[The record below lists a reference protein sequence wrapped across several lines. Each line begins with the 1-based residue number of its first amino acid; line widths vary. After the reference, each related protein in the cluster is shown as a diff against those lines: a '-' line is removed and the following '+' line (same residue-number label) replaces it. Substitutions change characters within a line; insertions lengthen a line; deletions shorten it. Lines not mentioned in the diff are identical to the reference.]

1 MSLDLELLKQ
11 LRDITGAG
19 ILDCK
24 KYLVRADNILDDAIK
39 LMRSEEGIKADK
51 KSARIAAE
59 GVVYFKSNS
68 SKSLLIEINSETD
81 FVARGDDFLSYVNQT
96 CEIIISSP
104 YNSLVALMDSS
115 DDAVKNSLEELR
127 KNYVTK
133 LGENIQVRRFHC
145 IDNLEKFVTGYT
157 HNNKIGAIVTLA
169 KEDEQLSKDI
179 CMQIVASN
187 PLGLDEK
194 SLDEK
199 LLENEKDVYKAELD
213 KIDKKD
219 DIKRN
224 IMDGKVK
231 KFISDNTLL
240 NQPYIKDSS
249 LSLKKIIKDNEIISY
264 ERYQLGEG
272 IEKKQEDLLM
282 KYTVKLNNQKNGYSQ
297 I

>member
-104 YNSLVALMDSS
+104 HNSLVTLMESS

-133 LGENIQVRRFHC
+133 LGENIQIRRFHC

-240 NQPYIKDSS
+240 NQPYIKDGS

-272 IEKKQEDLLM
+272 IEKKQEDFADE
-282 KYTVKLNNQKNGYSQ
+282 VYSQ
-297 I
+297 IK